1 MKKILCKILALKVQ
15 PRRFKLDSVKFIR
28 AIPTYFIL
36 FFQIFLVGCTPTDPD
51 DTSKSEIFVQVPV
64 FKKTQYELDV
74 VPLKTLTDIRHLDG
88 QSAKFQTESSVVP
101 NPSPAQGEPKN
112 QLHGQDPQIRY
123 FRRADGVYIPTDFL
137 SLQLFSL
144 YASFEKLKLVDESLG
159 LGSLLKWPR
168 KVVVQANVV
177 SGLESMENTAL
188 YSGEFDAYV
197 FVPYTENNMPL
208 MVNQGVVAHE
218 HFHALFQKLFL
229 EPKQKALAEKV
240 KTQSEKLLQSALIR
254 AVNEG
259 LADLWSYL
267 LIGDPSFVGRSIE
280 SFRAVRDL
288 NGPWAENIPT
298 EANMN
303 QTLKTL
309 NVDEQISRAY
319 HYGSLLAKFL
329 KVYID
334 LLPSKDPLQV
344 KKSVIDGIK
353 NYELKSQFSFNGL
366 LLSIMQQMPSLP
378 ATECKKILL
387 HLDEYLEDQTY
398 FYNTFQ
404 CQGKKAEAAK

>member
-1 MKKILCKILALKVQ
+1 MKKILCKILALKVP
-15 PRRFKLDSVKFIR
+15 PRRLKLDSVKFIR
-28 AIPTYFIL
+28 VNPTYFIL
-36 FFQIFLVGCTPTDPD
+36 FFQIFFVGCTPTDPD

-64 FKKTQYELDV
+64 FKNTQYELDV
-74 VPLKTLTDIRHLDG
+74 VPLKTLTDIRHLEG

-144 YASFEKLKLVDESLG
+144 YASFEKLKLIDESLG

-197 FVPYTENNMPL
+197 FVPYTESNMPL

-229 EPKQKALAEKV
+229 EPQQKTLAANV
-240 KTQSEKLLQSALIR
+240 KTESEKLLQSAMIR

-259 LADLWSYL
+259 LADIWSYL

-280 SFRAVRDL
+280 SFRMARDL
-288 NGPWAENIPT
+288 NAPWNENIPT
-298 EANMN
+298 ESRMT
-303 QTLKTL
+303 QTMKPLS
-309 NVDEQISRAY
+309 VDEQIGHAY
-319 HYGSLLAKFL
+319 FYGSLLAKFL

-334 LLPSKDPLQV
+334 LIPTKDVLQV
-344 KKSVIDGIK
+344 EKSLIDGIK
-353 NYELKSQFSFNGL
+353 NYELKKQFSFNGL
-366 LLSIMQQMPSLP
+366 LLSIMQQLP
-378 ATECKKILL
+378 PLPTTDCKKILM
-387 HLDEYLEDQTY
+387 HLDEYVEDQMY

-404 CQGKKAEAAK
+404 CQGKNLGVKP